1 MLSKTGSIK
10 KRRRSIV
17 LVGAGDVAR
26 RIVAQHPNAPQRWI
40 GLSRTDESASTLR
53 QLGILPIHGDLD
65 VRRSLQRAAKIARAC
80 ALVIYLAP
88 PPNEGVDDPRM
99 RRWIAAR
106 SKPPSRSPRIRST
119 LKANRSKRRNANK
132 PRCVYISTTGVYG
145 DRAGERVDE
154 TSALF
159 ATSARSKRRVIAERL
174 LRANRSQRISIL
186 RAPGIYSLERLPIAR
201 LRAGTPA
208 LLAHEDVFTNHIHA
222 DDLANAA
229 WLSLFRAK
237 AQRVMNIVDD
247 AELKM
252 GEYFDQVAAA
262 TGLSKPPRL
271 SRLLLQREVSPML
284 YSFMSESR
292 RIDNARMKRDL
303 RVKLRYPTPST
314 LLGTLRASDAL
325 QRKLL

>member
-1 MLSKTGSIK
+1 M
-10 KRRRSIV
+10 

-26 RIVAQHPNAPQRWI
+26 RMVAQHANLAQRWI
-40 GLSRTDESASTLR
+40 GLSRSQESSSALR
-53 QLGILPIHGDLD
+53 QCGILPIPGDLD
-65 VRRSLQRAAKIARAC
+65 IRRSLQRAANIARAC
-80 ALVIYLAP
+80 QRVVYLAP
-88 PPNEGVDDPRM
+88 PPNEGADDPRI

-106 SKPPSRSPRIRST
+106 SMRPTSAATARLAAKQRQR
-119 LKANRSKRRNANK
+119 KRPAANK

-145 DRAGERVDE
+145 DRAGERVNE
-154 TSALF
+154 TSALI

-174 LRANRSQRISIL
+174 LRASKSQRVSIL

-208 LLAHEDVFTNHIHA
+208 LAESDDVFTNHIHA
-222 DDLANAA
+222 DDLAHAA
-229 WLSLFRAK
+229 WLALFRAK
-237 AQRVMNIVDD
+237 PRRVMNIVDD

-252 GEYFDQVAAA
+252 GEYFDQVAEA
-262 TGLSKPPRL
+262 TGLPKPPRL
-271 SRLLLQREVSPML
+271 PRLLLQREVSPML

-303 RVKLRYPTPST
+303 RIKLRYPTPST
-314 LLGTLRASDAL
+314 LLGTVRASDAL